1 MTVAELAFVQE
12 QIVLADGRRVGDAL
26 EADRWIEE
34 DLLAPVFERD
44 ERGLP
49 RFRLVYL
56 ELPRGHWKSGGAA
69 AIALTEAVLNPDTD
83 VVVAAG
89 DVDQARIVTENID
102 GYLRRNASLGR
113 QFKQKRDEF
122 TVPGSQSRIR
132 VISSD
137 APTAWGLGGTHRRF
151 RVICDELTVWKSEDL
166 WLALASAT
174 GKTPDVQ
181 TIVISNAGYS
191 QSGWQWRVRESAG
204 EADWAYLFT
213 VDGVIANWVTDEWIA
228 QMRALLP
235 GSAFDRVIRNRWTSE
250 SGDFVTRSQWRRCVD
265 PTLRERSWTPA
276 HGTAYVGL
284 DLGLTHDRTA
294 LAAVY
299 VDGQEVVL
307 DELQVWQG
315 SRGEPVQIEA
325 VERALVDLR
334 RRHGGRLHVTA
345 DPWQLK
351 ASIQRLQSQGV
362 SIEEFA
368 FAPASIQKLSALLY
382 ETISGATLR
391 VFDDQELEEEILG
404 LQVVQRPSGWSF
416 DHRAQG
422 YSDRAVAL
430 AMATRAA
437 IRRRRPDAPA
447 GVVRERSRDYGAISG
462 DLLTRSF

>member
-1 MTVAELAFVQE
+1 VTEPTPDPVAFVRQ
-12 QIVLADGRRVGDAL
+12 QIVLADGRRVGAAL
-26 EADRWIEE
+26 DDDQWIEE
-34 DLLAPVFERD
+34 DVLAPVFERD
-44 ERGLP
+44 AASLP

-69 AIALTEAVLNPDTD
+69 AIALTEAVLFPDTD
-83 VVVAAG
+83 VVVAAA
-89 DVDQARIVTENID
+89 DTDQARIVIENLD
-102 GYLRRNASLGR
+102 GYLSRNAGLGR
-113 QFKQKRDEF
+113 RFKRKRDEF
-122 TVPGSQSRIR
+122 SVRENRSRIR

-151 RVICDELTVWKSEDL
+151 RLICDELTVWKSEDL

-204 EADWAYLFT
+204 ESDWGYLLS
-213 VDGVIANWVTDEWIA
+213 VDGVLASWITDEWIE
-228 QMRALLP
+228 QMRTLLP
-235 GSAFDRVIRNRWTSE
+235 GPAFDRVIGNRWTSE
-250 SGDFVTRSQWRRCVD
+250 SGDFVSREQWRRCVD
-265 PTLRERSWTPA
+265 LGLAERSWTPA
-276 HGTAYVGL
+276 HGTVFVGL

-299 VDGQEVVL
+299 LDKQTVVL

-315 SRGEPVQIEA
+315 SREEPVEIA
-325 VERALVDLR
+325 SVERALVDLR
-334 RRHGGRLHVTA
+334 RRHPRLRVLA

-351 ASIQRLQSQGV
+351 SSIQRLSAAGV
-362 SIEEFA
+362 SIEEHA
-368 FAPASIQKLSALLY
+368 FAPSAIAKLSSLLY
-382 ETISGATLR
+382 EVISGATLR
-391 VFDDQELEEEILG
+391 VFDDQQLEEEMLG
-404 LQVVQRPSGWSF
+404 LQVVQSPSGWRF

-437 IRRRRPDAPA
+437 IRYRPSLGKPRPLPEPDYAIVNPA
-447 GVVRERSRDYGAISG
+447 V
-462 DLLTRSF
+462 TF

>member
-1 MTVAELAFVQE
+1 MDVESGDFVTRSQWRRCVDPTLRERSWTPAHGTAYVGLDLGLTHDRTALAAVYVDGQEVVLDELQVWQGSRGEPVQIE
-12 QIVLADGRRVGDAL
+12 AVERALVDLRRRHGGRLHVTADPWQLKASIQRLQSQGVS
-26 EADRWIEE
+26 IEE
-34 DLLAPVFERD
+34 FAFAP
-44 ERGLP
+44 
-49 RFRLVYL
+49 
-56 ELPRGHWKSGGAA
+56 
-69 AIALTEAVLNPDTD
+69 
-83 VVVAAG
+83 
-89 DVDQARIVTENID
+89 
-102 GYLRRNASLGR
+102 
-113 QFKQKRDEF
+113 
-122 TVPGSQSRIR
+122 
-132 VISSD
+132 
-137 APTAWGLGGTHRRF
+137 
-151 RVICDELTVWKSEDL
+151 
-166 WLALASAT
+166 AT

-235 GSAFDRVIRNRWTSE
+235 GSAFDRVIGNRWTSE